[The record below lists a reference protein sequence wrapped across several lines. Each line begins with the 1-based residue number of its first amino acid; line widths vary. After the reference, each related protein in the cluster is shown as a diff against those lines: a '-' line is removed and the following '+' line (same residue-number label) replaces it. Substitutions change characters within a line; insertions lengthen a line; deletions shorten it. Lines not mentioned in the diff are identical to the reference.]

1 MPVVATIAPDTAP
14 PAMAPPIP
22 SLKGRPVQA
31 FATTFE
37 TPPTIAPTAA
47 PITPKSQNRLLYQ
60 LCLLGHSHNTKIR
73 FCRKNLVQSEDNCP
87 H

>member
-37 TPPTIAPTAA
+37 TPPIIAPATA
-47 PITPKSQNRLLYQ
+47 PITPKSQKSPSVSTLFTGSFSQYE
-60 LCLLGHSHNTKIR
+60 NT
-73 FCRKNLVQSEDNCP
+73 FLS
-87 H
+87 